1 MGCSQNKESFPLE
14 KAQLLGDTKGQGL
27 RELRSSPAGRSKAA
41 TVLDQVR
48 QKGQGL
54 DHLRRRRAHT
64 NLAWRQRRARRQ
76 RRRQRRQ
83 MRQQILAKTRIQ
95 IWQSRREGERRPQV
109 GSVKICISS
118 GVGRG

>member
-14 KAQLLGDTKGQGL
+14 KAQLLGDT
-27 RELRSSPAGRSKAA
+27 
-41 TVLDQVR
+41 
-48 QKGQGL
+48 KGQGL

>member
-14 KAQLLGDTKGQGL
+14 KAQLLGDTKGQG
-27 RELRSSPAGRSKAA
+27 
-41 TVLDQVR
+41 LDQVR